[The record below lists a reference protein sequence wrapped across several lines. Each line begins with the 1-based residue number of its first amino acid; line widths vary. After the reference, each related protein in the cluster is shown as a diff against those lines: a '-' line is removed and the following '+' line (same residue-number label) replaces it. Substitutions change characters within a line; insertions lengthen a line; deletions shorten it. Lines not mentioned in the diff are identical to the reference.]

1 MRRRT
6 PRKNRTTRPKRTRNA
21 DAPTPRYAR
30 RFRPTRSRTYT
41 DMSDTTHLGGTLP
54 PLTSHGVRN
63 TGTHL
68 RIVPARH
75 RSRTAGTVLALVLI
89 ALALRSILG
98 NPQWGWPVFAEWF
111 LSPPVLSGLAR
122 TLVLTL
128 LGAVFGFALGAF
140 VALAR
145 LSRSRLLAASA
156 WTFVWL
162 FRSIPLIVLLLILNN
177 LGYLYEHVRLGV
189 PFTDIVWFDTP
200 TTDLISPFLAAVLGL
215 TLNHA
220 AFSAEVIRGGILA
233 VDQGQLEAAAA
244 LGLPRGRQ
252 TARIVLPQAMRA
264 ILPTAFND
272 LITLAKGT
280 SMVYVLAMPE
290 LFYTVQVIYRRNL
303 EVIPLLMV
311 ATVWYLIILTVLSAI
326 QVQVE
331 RHYARGALRNP
342 PPSAL
347 TFVLVRV
354 GALWRRAAA
363 RNATVAATARDH
375 AAVAPVPHTGGEI
388 AVHNVS
394 KQFGLQR
401 VLDNVSFVA
410 PRGSVTVIVG
420 PSGSGKSTL
429 LRTINHLERVDDG
442 FIDIDGELIGYRRD
456 GDVLHELKER
466 DVLKRRTAVGM
477 VFQNFNLFPHLTVLE
492 NLIEAPVAVAGV
504 TRDAAERTARTLL
517 ARVGLA
523 DKADAYPRQLSGGQQ
538 QRVAIARALALRPK
552 VLLFD
557 EPTSALDPELV
568 NEVLDVIKELARSGT
583 TLVIV
588 THEIGFAR
596 EVADNVL
603 FMERGRVVESGPPAV
618 VLDAPTHPRTRAF
631 LSRVL

>member
-1 MRRRT
+1 
-6 PRKNRTTRPKRTRNA
+6 
-21 DAPTPRYAR
+21 
-30 RFRPTRSRTYT
+30 
-41 DMSDTTHLGGTLP
+41 MSDTTHLGGALP
-54 PLTSHGVRN
+54 PLPSSRVRDA
-63 TGTHL
+63 GTRL

-89 ALALRSILG
+89 ALALHSILG

-177 LGYLYEHVRLGV
+177 IGYLYEHVRLGV

-252 TARIVLPQAMRA
+252 TTRIVLPQAMRA

-272 LITLAKGT
+272 LISLAKGT

-347 TFVLVRV
+347 TFVLARI

-363 RNATVAATARDH
+363 RHATATATARGDD
-375 AAVAPVPHTGGEI
+375 ATAPLPSAGGEV

-394 KQFGLQR
+394 KQFGMQR

-410 PRGSVTVIVG
+410 PRGSVTAIIG

-429 LRTINHLERVDDG
+429 LRTINHFERVDDG

-466 DVLKRRTAVGM
+466 DVLKRRRAVGM

-492 NLIEAPVAVAGV
+492 NLVEAPVAVAGI
-504 TRDAAERTARTLL
+504 TREAAERTARTLL

-603 FMERGRVVESGPPAV
+603 FMERGRIVESGPPAV
-618 VLDAPTHPRTRAF
+618 VLDAPAHPRTRAF

>member
-1 MRRRT
+1 
-6 PRKNRTTRPKRTRNA
+6 
-21 DAPTPRYAR
+21 
-30 RFRPTRSRTYT
+30 
-41 DMSDTTHLGGTLP
+41 MSDTTHLGGAVP
-54 PLTSHGVRN
+54 PLPSSAPRDAGAGARV
-63 TGTHL
+63 

-75 RSRTAGTVLALVLI
+75 RSSLAGTVLAIALI
-89 ALALRSILG
+89 ALALHSILT

-128 LGAVFGFALGAF
+128 LGAAFGFALGAL
-140 VALAR
+140 VAFAR
-145 LSRSRLLAASA
+145 LSRSRLLSASA

-200 TTDLISPFLAAVLGL
+200 TTDLISPFAAAVLGL

-220 AFSAEVIRGGILA
+220 AFSAEVIRGGILS

-244 LGLPRGRQ
+244 LGLPHGRQ

-272 LITLAKGT
+272 LIVLAKGT

-347 TFVLVRV
+347 TFLLARA
-354 GALWRRAAA
+354 GALWRRVVARRSVPAAGA
-363 RNATVAATARDH
+363 SDD
-375 AAVAPVPHTGGEI
+375 AVVPQLGGEVT
-388 AVHNVS
+388 VHRVS
-394 KQFGLQR
+394 KRFGAQR
-401 VLDNVSFVA
+401 VLDDVSFVA

-442 FIDIDGELIGYRRD
+442 IIDIDGELIGYRRD

-466 DVLKRRTAVGM
+466 DVLKRRSAVGM
-477 VFQNFNLFPHLTVLE
+477 VFQTFNLFPHLTVLE
-492 NLIEAPVAVAGV
+492 NLIEAPLALGTATREAV
-504 TRDAAERTARTLL
+504 ERTARALL

-603 FMERGRVVESGPPAV
+603 FMERGRIVEAGPPAV
-618 VLDAPTHPRTRAF
+618 VLDAPAHPRTRAF
-631 LSRVL
+631 LSHVL

>member
-1 MRRRT
+1 
-6 PRKNRTTRPKRTRNA
+6 
-21 DAPTPRYAR
+21 
-30 RFRPTRSRTYT
+30 
-41 DMSDTTHLGGTLP
+41 MSDTTHLGGTLP
-54 PLTSHGVRN
+54 PLSSSGPRDS
-63 TGTHL
+63 GARL

-75 RSRTAGTVLALVLI
+75 RSSAVGTVLALALI
-89 ALALRSILG
+89 AVALHSLFA

-128 LGAVFGFALGAF
+128 LGAVFGLVLGAF

-156 WTFVWL
+156 WTFIWL

-177 LGYLYEHVRLGV
+177 LGYLYEHMRLGV
-189 PFTDIVWFDTP
+189 PFTGLVWFDVP
-200 TTDLISPFLAAVLGL
+200 TTDLISPFAAAVLGL

-252 TARIVLPQAMRA
+252 TVRIVLPQAMRA

-272 LITLAKGT
+272 LISLAKGT

-311 ATVWYLIILTVLSAI
+311 ATVWYLIILTALSAI
-326 QVQVE
+326 QVQIE

-347 TFVLVRV
+347 TFALARA
-354 GALWRRAAA
+354 GALWRRL
-363 RNATVAATARDH
+363 TARKPASEAHPGGD
-375 AAVAPVPHTGGEI
+375 AAVPHLGGEV
-388 AVHNVS
+388 AVHHVS
-394 KQFGLQR
+394 KQFGMQR

-410 PRGSVTVIVG
+410 PRGSVTAIVG

-477 VFQNFNLFPHLTVLE
+477 VFQTFNLFPHLTVLE
-492 NLIEAPVAVAGV
+492 NLVEAPVAAGGA
-504 TRDAAERTARTLL
+504 TREAAERTARTLL

-596 EVADNVL
+596 EVADHVL
-603 FMERGRVVESGPPAV
+603 FMERGRIVEAGPPAV

>member
-1 MRRRT
+1 
-6 PRKNRTTRPKRTRNA
+6 
-21 DAPTPRYAR
+21 
-30 RFRPTRSRTYT
+30 
-41 DMSDTTHLGGTLP
+41 MSDTTHLGGAVP
-54 PLTSHGVRN
+54 PLHSSTPRDAGAGARV
-63 TGTHL
+63 

-75 RSRTAGTVLALVLI
+75 RSSLAGTVLALALI
-89 ALALRSILG
+89 ALALHSILT

-128 LGAVFGFALGAF
+128 LGAVFGFALGAL
-140 VALAR
+140 VAFAR
-145 LSRSRLLAASA
+145 LSRSRLLSASA

-189 PFTDIVWFDTP
+189 PFTDIVWFDAP
-200 TTDLISPFLAAVLGL
+200 TTDLISPFAAAVLGL

-220 AFSAEVIRGGILA
+220 AFSAEVIRGGILS

-244 LGLPRGRQ
+244 LGLPHGRQ

-272 LITLAKGT
+272 LIVLAKGT

-347 TFVLVRV
+347 TFLLARA
-354 GALWRRAAA
+354 GALWRRIVARRSVPAAGA
-363 RNATVAATARDH
+363 SDD
-375 AAVAPVPHTGGEI
+375 AVVPQPGGEVT
-388 AVHNVS
+388 VHRVS
-394 KQFGLQR
+394 KRFGTQR
-401 VLDNVSFVA
+401 VLDDVSFVA

-429 LRTINHLERVDDG
+429 LRTINHLERVEDG
-442 FIDIDGELIGYRRD
+442 IIDIDGELIGYRRD

-466 DVLKRRTAVGM
+466 DVLKRRSAVGM
-477 VFQNFNLFPHLTVLE
+477 VFQTFNLFPHLTVLE
-492 NLIEAPVAVAGV
+492 NLIEAPLALGTA
-504 TRDAAERTARTLL
+504 TREAAERTARALL

-603 FMERGRVVESGPPAV
+603 FMERGRIVEAGPPAV
-618 VLDAPTHPRTRAF
+618 VLDAPAHPRTRAF
-631 LSRVL
+631 LSHVL

>member
-1 MRRRT
+1 
-6 PRKNRTTRPKRTRNA
+6 
-21 DAPTPRYAR
+21 
-30 RFRPTRSRTYT
+30 
-41 DMSDTTHLGGTLP
+41 MSDTTHLGGAVP
-54 PLTSHGVRN
+54 PLPSSAPRDAGAGGRV
-63 TGTHL
+63 

-75 RSRTAGTVLALVLI
+75 RSSLAGTVLAIALI
-89 ALALRSILG
+89 ALALHSILT

-128 LGAVFGFALGAF
+128 LGAVFGFALGAL
-140 VALAR
+140 VAFAR
-145 LSRSRLLAASA
+145 LSRSRLLSASA

-200 TTDLISPFLAAVLGL
+200 TTDLISPFAAAVLGL

-220 AFSAEVIRGGILA
+220 AFSAEVIRGGILS

-244 LGLPRGRQ
+244 LGLPHGRQ

-272 LITLAKGT
+272 LIVLAKGT

-347 TFVLVRV
+347 TFLLARA
-354 GALWRRAAA
+354 GALWRRVVARRGMPAAGA
-363 RNATVAATARDH
+363 SDD
-375 AAVAPVPHTGGEI
+375 AVVPQPGGEVT
-388 AVHNVS
+388 VHRVS
-394 KQFGLQR
+394 KRFGAQR
-401 VLDNVSFVA
+401 VLDDVSFVA

-442 FIDIDGELIGYRRD
+442 IIDIDGELIGYRRD

-466 DVLKRRTAVGM
+466 DVLKRRSAVGM
-477 VFQNFNLFPHLTVLE
+477 VFQTFNLFPHLTVLE
-492 NLIEAPVAVAGV
+492 NLIEAPLALGTA
-504 TRDAAERTARTLL
+504 TREAAERTARALL

-603 FMERGRVVESGPPAV
+603 FMERGRIVEAGPPAV
-618 VLDAPTHPRTRAF
+618 VLDAPAHPRTRAF
-631 LSRVL
+631 LSHVL

>member
-1 MRRRT
+1 
-6 PRKNRTTRPKRTRNA
+6 
-21 DAPTPRYAR
+21 
-30 RFRPTRSRTYT
+30 
-41 DMSDTTHLGGTLP
+41 MSDTTHLGGALP
-54 PLTSHGVRN
+54 PLSSSHARDA
-63 TGTHL
+63 GTRL

-75 RSRTAGTVLALVLI
+75 RSRTAGTVLAPVLI
-89 ALALRSILG
+89 ALALHSILG

-122 TLVLTL
+122 TLLLTL

-252 TARIVLPQAMRA
+252 TTRIVLPQAMRA

-347 TFVLVRV
+347 TFVLARI
-354 GALWRRAAA
+354 GALRRRAATRGA
-363 RNATVAATARDH
+363 TADATVQGGTAD
-375 AAVAPVPHTGGEI
+375 ASVPRTGGEV

-394 KQFGLQR
+394 KQFGMQR

-477 VFQNFNLFPHLTVLE
+477 VFQNFNLFAHLTVLE
-492 NLIEAPVAVAGV
+492 NLVEAPISVGGV
-504 TRDAAERTARTLL
+504 TRAAAERTARTLL

-603 FMERGRVVESGPPAV
+603 FMERGRIVESGPPAV
-618 VLDAPTHPRTRAF
+618 VLDAPAHPRTRAF

>member
-1 MRRRT
+1 
-6 PRKNRTTRPKRTRNA
+6 
-21 DAPTPRYAR
+21 
-30 RFRPTRSRTYT
+30 
-41 DMSDTTHLGGTLP
+41 MSDTTHLGGAVP
-54 PLTSHGVRN
+54 PLPSSAPRDTCAGARV
-63 TGTHL
+63 

-75 RSRTAGTVLALVLI
+75 RSSLAGTVLAVALI
-89 ALALRSILG
+89 ALALHSILT
-98 NPQWGWPVFAEWF
+98 NPRWGWPVFAEWF

-128 LGAVFGFALGAF
+128 LGAVFGFALGAL
-140 VALAR
+140 VAFAR
-145 LSRSRLLAASA
+145 LSRSRLLSASA
-156 WTFVWL
+156 WAFVWL

-189 PFTDIVWFDTP
+189 PFTDIVWFDAP
-200 TTDLISPFLAAVLGL
+200 TTDLISPFAAAVLGL

-220 AFSAEVIRGGILA
+220 AFSAEVIRGGILS

-244 LGLPRGRQ
+244 LGLPHGRQ

-272 LITLAKGT
+272 LIVLAKGT

-311 ATVWYLIILTVLSAI
+311 ATVWYLIILAVLSAI

-347 TFVLVRV
+347 TFVLARA
-354 GALWRRAAA
+354 GALWRRVVARRGMPAAGA
-363 RNATVAATARDH
+363 SDD
-375 AAVAPVPHTGGEI
+375 AVVPQLGGEVT
-388 AVHNVS
+388 VHRVS
-394 KQFGLQR
+394 KRFGAQR
-401 VLDNVSFVA
+401 VLDDVSFVA

-442 FIDIDGELIGYRRD
+442 IIDIDGELIGYRRD

-466 DVLKRRTAVGM
+466 DVLKRRSAVGM
-477 VFQNFNLFPHLTVLE
+477 VFQTFNLFPHLTVLE
-492 NLIEAPVAVAGV
+492 NLIEAPLALGTA
-504 TRDAAERTARTLL
+504 TREAAERTARALL

-596 EVADNVL
+596 EVANNVL
-603 FMERGRVVESGPPAV
+603 FMERGRIVEAGPPAV
-618 VLDAPTHPRTRAF
+618 VLDAPAHPRTRAF
-631 LSRVL
+631 LSHVL

>member
-1 MRRRT
+1 
-6 PRKNRTTRPKRTRNA
+6 
-21 DAPTPRYAR
+21 
-30 RFRPTRSRTYT
+30 
-41 DMSDTTHLGGTLP
+41 MSDTTHLGGAVP
-54 PLTSHGVRN
+54 PLPSSAPRDAGAGARV
-63 TGTHL
+63 

-75 RSRTAGTVLALVLI
+75 RSSLAGTVLAIALI
-89 ALALRSILG
+89 ALALHSILT

-128 LGAVFGFALGAF
+128 LGAVFGFALGAL
-140 VALAR
+140 VAFAR
-145 LSRSRLLAASA
+145 LSRSRLLSASA

-189 PFTDIVWFDTP
+189 PFTGIVWFDTP
-200 TTDLISPFLAAVLGL
+200 TTELISPFAAAVLGL

-220 AFSAEVIRGGILA
+220 AFSAEVIRGGILS

-244 LGLPRGRQ
+244 LGLPHGRQ

-272 LITLAKGT
+272 LIVLAKGT

-347 TFVLVRV
+347 TFLLARA
-354 GALWRRAAA
+354 GALWRRVAA
-363 RNATVAATARDH
+363 RRSVPAAGASDD
-375 AAVAPVPHTGGEI
+375 AVVPQLGGEVT
-388 AVHNVS
+388 VHRVS
-394 KQFGLQR
+394 KRFGTQR
-401 VLDNVSFVA
+401 VLDDVSFVA

-442 FIDIDGELIGYRRD
+442 IIDIDGELIGYRRD
-456 GDVLHELKER
+456 GDVLYELKER
-466 DVLKRRTAVGM
+466 DVLKRRSAVGM
-477 VFQNFNLFPHLTVLE
+477 VFQTFNLFPHLTVLE
-492 NLIEAPVAVAGV
+492 NLIEAPLALGTA
-504 TRDAAERTARTLL
+504 TREAAERTARALL

-603 FMERGRVVESGPPAV
+603 FMERGRIVEAGPPAV
-618 VLDAPTHPRTRAF
+618 VLDAPAHPRTRAF
-631 LSRVL
+631 LSHVL

>member
-1 MRRRT
+1 
-6 PRKNRTTRPKRTRNA
+6 
-21 DAPTPRYAR
+21 
-30 RFRPTRSRTYT
+30 
-41 DMSDTTHLGGTLP
+41 MSDTTHLGGAVP
-54 PLTSHGVRN
+54 PLPSSAPRD
-63 TGTHL
+63 TGAGARV

-75 RSRTAGTVLALVLI
+75 RSSLAGTVLAVALI
-89 ALALRSILG
+89 ALALHSILT
-98 NPQWGWPVFAEWF
+98 NPRWGWPVFAEWF

-128 LGAVFGFALGAF
+128 LGAVFGFALGAL
-140 VALAR
+140 VAFAR
-145 LSRSRLLAASA
+145 LSRSRLLSASA
-156 WTFVWL
+156 WAFVWL

-189 PFTDIVWFDTP
+189 PFTDIVWFDAP
-200 TTDLISPFLAAVLGL
+200 TTDLISPFAAAVLGL

-220 AFSAEVIRGGILA
+220 AFSAEVIRGGLLS

-244 LGLPRGRQ
+244 LGLPHGRQ

-272 LITLAKGT
+272 LIVLAKGT

-347 TFVLVRV
+347 TFVLARA
-354 GALWRRAAA
+354 GALWRRAVARRDMPAA
-363 RNATVAATARDH
+363 GARDD
-375 AAVAPVPHTGGEI
+375 AVVPQVGGEVT
-388 AVHNVS
+388 VHRVS
-394 KQFGLQR
+394 KRFGTQR
-401 VLDNVSFVA
+401 VLDDVSFVA

-442 FIDIDGELIGYRRD
+442 MIDIDGELIGYRRD

-466 DVLKRRTAVGM
+466 DVLKRRSGVGM
-477 VFQNFNLFPHLTVLE
+477 VFQTFNLFPHLTVLE
-492 NLIEAPVAVAGV
+492 NLIEAPLALGTA
-504 TRDAAERTARTLL
+504 TREAAERTARALL

-603 FMERGRVVESGPPAV
+603 FMERGRIVEAGPPAV
-618 VLDAPTHPRTRAF
+618 VLDAPAHPRTRAF
-631 LSRVL
+631 LSHVL

>member
-1 MRRRT
+1 
-6 PRKNRTTRPKRTRNA
+6 
-21 DAPTPRYAR
+21 
-30 RFRPTRSRTYT
+30 
-41 DMSDTTHLGGTLP
+41 MSDTTHLGGAVP
-54 PLTSHGVRN
+54 PLPSSTPRDAGAGARV
-63 TGTHL
+63 

-75 RSRTAGTVLALVLI
+75 RSSVAGTVLAVALI
-89 ALALRSILG
+89 ALALHSILT

-128 LGAVFGFALGAF
+128 LGAVFGFALGAL
-140 VALAR
+140 VAFAR
-145 LSRSRLLAASA
+145 LSRSRLLSASA

-200 TTDLISPFLAAVLGL
+200 TTDLISPFAAAVLGL

-220 AFSAEVIRGGILA
+220 AFSAEVIRGGILS

-244 LGLPRGRQ
+244 LGLPHGRQ

-272 LITLAKGT
+272 LIVLAKGT

-347 TFVLVRV
+347 TYVLARA
-354 GALWRRAAA
+354 GALWRRVVARRGMPAAG
-363 RNATVAATARDH
+363 ARDD
-375 AAVAPVPHTGGEI
+375 AVVPQPGGEVT
-388 AVHNVS
+388 VHRVS
-394 KQFGLQR
+394 KRFGTQR
-401 VLDNVSFVA
+401 VLDDVSFVA

-442 FIDIDGELIGYRRD
+442 IIDIDGELIGYRRD

-466 DVLKRRTAVGM
+466 DVLKRRSAVGM
-477 VFQNFNLFPHLTVLE
+477 VFQTFNLFPHLTVLE
-492 NLIEAPVAVAGV
+492 NLIEAPLALGTA
-504 TRDAAERTARTLL
+504 TREAAERTARALL

-603 FMERGRVVESGPPAV
+603 FMERGRIVEAGPPAV
-618 VLDAPTHPRTRAF
+618 VLDAPAHPRTRAF
-631 LSRVL
+631 LSHVL

>member
-1 MRRRT
+1 
-6 PRKNRTTRPKRTRNA
+6 
-21 DAPTPRYAR
+21 
-30 RFRPTRSRTYT
+30 
-41 DMSDTTHLGGTLP
+41 MSDTTHLGGALP
-54 PLTSHGVRN
+54 PLSSSHARDA
-63 TGTHL
+63 GTRL

-75 RSRTAGTVLALVLI
+75 RSRTVGTVLALVLI
-89 ALALRSILG
+89 ALALHSILG

-128 LGAVFGFALGAF
+128 LGAVFGFVLGAF

-252 TARIVLPQAMRA
+252 TTRIVLPQAMRA

-342 PPSAL
+342 PRSAL
-347 TFVLVRV
+347 TFVLARI
-354 GALWRRAAA
+354 GALRRRATTRGATA
-363 RNATVAATARDH
+363 DATVQGGAADAS
-375 AAVAPVPHTGGEI
+375 VPRTGGEV
-388 AVHNVS
+388 AVRNVS
-394 KQFGLQR
+394 KQFGMQR

-477 VFQNFNLFPHLTVLE
+477 VFQSFNLFAHLTVLE
-492 NLIEAPVAVAGV
+492 NLVEAPVSVGGV
-504 TRDAAERTARTLL
+504 TREAAERTARTLL

-603 FMERGRVVESGPPAV
+603 FMERGRIVESGPPAV
-618 VLDAPTHPRTRAF
+618 VLDAPAHPRTRAF

>member
-1 MRRRT
+1 
-6 PRKNRTTRPKRTRNA
+6 
-21 DAPTPRYAR
+21 
-30 RFRPTRSRTYT
+30 
-41 DMSDTTHLGGTLP
+41 MSDTTHLGGAVP
-54 PLTSHGVRN
+54 PLPSSAPRDAGAGARV
-63 TGTHL
+63 

-75 RSRTAGTVLALVLI
+75 RSSLAGTVLAIALI
-89 ALALRSILG
+89 ALALHSILT

-128 LGAVFGFALGAF
+128 LGAVLGFALGAL
-140 VALAR
+140 VAFAR
-145 LSRSRLLAASA
+145 LSRSRLLSASA

-200 TTDLISPFLAAVLGL
+200 TTDLISPFAAAVLGL

-220 AFSAEVIRGGILA
+220 AFSAEVIRGGILS

-244 LGLPRGRQ
+244 LGLPHGRQ

-272 LITLAKGT
+272 LIVLAKGT

-347 TFVLVRV
+347 TFLLARA
-354 GALWRRAAA
+354 GALWRRVVARRGMPAAGA
-363 RNATVAATARDH
+363 SDD
-375 AAVAPVPHTGGEI
+375 AVVPQSGGEVT
-388 AVHNVS
+388 VHRVS
-394 KQFGLQR
+394 KRFGTQR
-401 VLDNVSFVA
+401 VLDDVSFVA

-442 FIDIDGELIGYRRD
+442 IIDIDGELIGYRRD

-466 DVLKRRTAVGM
+466 DVLKRRSAVGM
-477 VFQNFNLFPHLTVLE
+477 VFQTFNLFPHLTVLE
-492 NLIEAPVAVAGV
+492 NLIEAPLALGTA
-504 TRDAAERTARTLL
+504 TREAAERTARALL

-603 FMERGRVVESGPPAV
+603 FMERGRIVEAGPPAV
-618 VLDAPTHPRTRAF
+618 VLDAPAHPRTRAF
-631 LSRVL
+631 LSHVL

>member
-1 MRRRT
+1 
-6 PRKNRTTRPKRTRNA
+6 
-21 DAPTPRYAR
+21 
-30 RFRPTRSRTYT
+30 
-41 DMSDTTHLGGTLP
+41 MSDTTHLGGAVP
-54 PLTSHGVRN
+54 PLHSSTPRDAGAGARV
-63 TGTHL
+63 

-75 RSRTAGTVLALVLI
+75 RSSLAGTVLALALI
-89 ALALRSILG
+89 ALALHSILT

-128 LGAVFGFALGAF
+128 LGALFGFALGAL
-140 VALAR
+140 VAFAR
-145 LSRSRLLAASA
+145 LSRSRLLSASA

-200 TTDLISPFLAAVLGL
+200 TTDLISPFAAAVLGL

-220 AFSAEVIRGGILA
+220 AFSAEVIRGGILS

-244 LGLPRGRQ
+244 LGLPHGRQ

-272 LITLAKGT
+272 LIVLAKGT

-347 TFVLVRV
+347 TFVLARA
-354 GALWRRAAA
+354 GALWRRVVARRGMPAAGA
-363 RNATVAATARDH
+363 GDD
-375 AAVAPVPHTGGEI
+375 AVVPQPGGEVT
-388 AVHNVS
+388 VHRVS
-394 KQFGLQR
+394 KRFGTQR
-401 VLDNVSFVA
+401 VLDDVSFVA

-442 FIDIDGELIGYRRD
+442 IIDIDGELIGYRRD
-456 GDVLHELKER
+456 GDLLHELKER
-466 DVLKRRTAVGM
+466 DVLKRRSAVGM
-477 VFQNFNLFPHLTVLE
+477 VFQTFNLFPHLTVLE
-492 NLIEAPVAVAGV
+492 NLIEAPLALGTA
-504 TRDAAERTARTLL
+504 TREAAERTARALL

-603 FMERGRVVESGPPAV
+603 FMERGRIVEAGPPAV
-618 VLDAPTHPRTRAF
+618 VLDAPAHPRTRAF
-631 LSRVL
+631 LSHVL

>member
-1 MRRRT
+1 
-6 PRKNRTTRPKRTRNA
+6 
-21 DAPTPRYAR
+21 
-30 RFRPTRSRTYT
+30 
-41 DMSDTTHLGGTLP
+41 MSDTTHLGGAVP
-54 PLTSHGVRN
+54 PLPSSAPRDAGAGARV
-63 TGTHL
+63 

-75 RSRTAGTVLALVLI
+75 RSSLAGTVLALALI
-89 ALALRSILG
+89 ALALHSILT

-128 LGAVFGFALGAF
+128 LGAVFGFALGAL
-140 VALAR
+140 VAFAR
-145 LSRSRLLAASA
+145 LSRSRLLSASA

-200 TTDLISPFLAAVLGL
+200 TTDLISPFAAAVLGL

-220 AFSAEVIRGGILA
+220 AFSAEVIRGGILS

-244 LGLPRGRQ
+244 LGLPHGRQ

-272 LITLAKGT
+272 LIVLAKGT

-342 PPSAL
+342 QPSAL
-347 TFVLVRV
+347 TFVLARA
-354 GALWRRAAA
+354 GALWRRVAA
-363 RNATVAATARDH
+363 RRGMPAAGARDD
-375 AAVAPVPHTGGEI
+375 AVVPQPGGEVT
-388 AVHNVS
+388 VHRVS
-394 KQFGLQR
+394 KRFGTQR
-401 VLDNVSFVA
+401 VLDDVSFVA

-442 FIDIDGELIGYRRD
+442 IIDIDGELIGYRRD

-466 DVLKRRTAVGM
+466 DVLKRRSAVGM
-477 VFQNFNLFPHLTVLE
+477 VFQTFNLFPHLTVLE
-492 NLIEAPVAVAGV
+492 NLIEAPLALGTA
-504 TRDAAERTARTLL
+504 TREAEERTARALL

-603 FMERGRVVESGPPAV
+603 FMERGRIVEAGPPAV
-618 VLDAPTHPRTRAF
+618 VLDAPAHPRTRAF
-631 LSRVL
+631 LSHVL

>member
-1 MRRRT
+1 
-6 PRKNRTTRPKRTRNA
+6 
-21 DAPTPRYAR
+21 
-30 RFRPTRSRTYT
+30 
-41 DMSDTTHLGGTLP
+41 MSDTTHLGGALP
-54 PLTSHGVRN
+54 PLTSPGVRDA
-63 TGTHL
+63 GTRL

-89 ALALRSILG
+89 ALALHSILG

-244 LGLPRGRQ
+244 LGLPSGRQ

-347 TFVLVRV
+347 TFVLARV
-354 GALWRRAAA
+354 SALRRRAAA
-363 RNATVAATARDH
+363 RNATVAATTRDH
-375 AAVAPVPHTGGEI
+375 AAAAPVPHAGGEV
-388 AVHNVS
+388 AVHHVS
-394 KQFGLQR
+394 KQFGMQR

-492 NLIEAPVAVAGV
+492 NLVEAPVAVAGV

-603 FMERGRVVESGPPAV
+603 FMEHGRVVESGPPAV

>member
-1 MRRRT
+1 
-6 PRKNRTTRPKRTRNA
+6 
-21 DAPTPRYAR
+21 
-30 RFRPTRSRTYT
+30 
-41 DMSDTTHLGGTLP
+41 MSDTTHLGGALP
-54 PLTSHGVRN
+54 PLSSPGARDA
-63 TGTHL
+63 GTRF

-75 RSRTAGTVLALVLI
+75 RSRTAGTVLALALI
-89 ALALRSILG
+89 AIALHSILG

-128 LGAVFGFALGAF
+128 LGAVFGFVLGAF

-145 LSRSRLLAASA
+145 LSRSRLLSASA

-252 TARIVLPQAMRA
+252 TSRIVLPQAMRA

-331 RHYARGALRNP
+331 RHYARGALRSP
-342 PPSAL
+342 PPSAV
-347 TFVLVRV
+347 TF
-354 GALWRRAAA
+354 ALARLGRLWRHATSRRAAA
-363 RNATVAATARDH
+363 GDTRADTVAAVSR
-375 AAVAPVPHTGGEI
+375 TGGEV
-388 AVHNVS
+388 AVHGVS
-394 KQFGLQR
+394 KQFGMQR

-456 GDVLHELKER
+456 GDVLYELKER

-492 NLIEAPVAVAGV
+492 NLIEAPLAVAGV
-504 TRDAAERTARTLL
+504 TRDAAEHAARTLL

-603 FMERGRVVESGPPAV
+603 FMEHGRIVEAGPPAV
-618 VLDAPTHPRTRAF
+618 VLDAPSHPRTRAF

>member
-1 MRRRT
+1 
-6 PRKNRTTRPKRTRNA
+6 
-21 DAPTPRYAR
+21 
-30 RFRPTRSRTYT
+30 
-41 DMSDTTHLGGTLP
+41 MSDTTHLGGAVP
-54 PLTSHGVRN
+54 PLPSSAPRDAGAGARV
-63 TGTHL
+63 

-75 RSRTAGTVLALVLI
+75 RSSLAGTVLAIALI
-89 ALALRSILG
+89 ALALHSILT

-128 LGAVFGFALGAF
+128 LGAVFGFALGAL
-140 VALAR
+140 VAFAR
-145 LSRSRLLAASA
+145 LSRSRLLSASA

-189 PFTDIVWFDTP
+189 PFTDIVWFDAP
-200 TTDLISPFLAAVLGL
+200 TTDLISPFAAAVLGL

-220 AFSAEVIRGGILA
+220 AFSAEVIRGGILS

-244 LGLPRGRQ
+244 LGLPHGRQ

-272 LITLAKGT
+272 LIVLAKGT

-347 TFVLVRV
+347 TFVLARA
-354 GALWRRAAA
+354 GALWRRVVARRSVPAAG
-363 RNATVAATARDH
+363 ARDD
-375 AAVAPVPHTGGEI
+375 AVVPQLGGEVT
-388 AVHNVS
+388 VHRVS
-394 KQFGLQR
+394 KRFGAQR
-401 VLDNVSFVA
+401 VLDDVSFVA

-442 FIDIDGELIGYRRD
+442 IIDIDGELIGYRRD

-466 DVLKRRTAVGM
+466 DVLKRRSAVGM
-477 VFQNFNLFPHLTVLE
+477 VFQTFNLFPHLTVLE
-492 NLIEAPVAVAGV
+492 NLIEAPLALGAA
-504 TRDAAERTARTLL
+504 TREAAERTARALL

-603 FMERGRVVESGPPAV
+603 FMERGRIVEAGPPAV
-618 VLDAPTHPRTRAF
+618 VLDAPAHPRTRAF
-631 LSRVL
+631 LSHVL

>member
-1 MRRRT
+1 
-6 PRKNRTTRPKRTRNA
+6 
-21 DAPTPRYAR
+21 
-30 RFRPTRSRTYT
+30 
-41 DMSDTTHLGGTLP
+41 MSDTTHLGGAVP
-54 PLTSHGVRN
+54 PLPSSAPRDAGAGARV
-63 TGTHL
+63 

-75 RSRTAGTVLALVLI
+75 RSSLAGTVLAIALI
-89 ALALRSILG
+89 ALALHSILT

-128 LGAVFGFALGAF
+128 LGAVFGFALGAL
-140 VALAR
+140 VAFAR
-145 LSRSRLLAASA
+145 LSRSRLLSASA

-200 TTDLISPFLAAVLGL
+200 TTDLISPFAAAVLGL

-220 AFSAEVIRGGILA
+220 AFSAEVIRGGILS

-244 LGLPRGRQ
+244 LGLPHGRQ

-272 LITLAKGT
+272 LIVLAKGT

-347 TFVLVRV
+347 TFVLARA
-354 GALWRRAAA
+354 GALWRRVVARRGMPAAGA
-363 RNATVAATARDH
+363 SDD
-375 AAVAPVPHTGGEI
+375 AVVPQPGGEVT
-388 AVHNVS
+388 VHRVS
-394 KQFGLQR
+394 KRFGAQR
-401 VLDNVSFVA
+401 VLDDVSFVA

-442 FIDIDGELIGYRRD
+442 IIDIDGELIGYRRD

-466 DVLKRRTAVGM
+466 DVLKRRSAVGM
-477 VFQNFNLFPHLTVLE
+477 VFQTFNLFPHLTVLE
-492 NLIEAPVAVAGV
+492 NLIEAPLALGTA
-504 TRDAAERTARTLL
+504 TREAAERTARALL

-603 FMERGRVVESGPPAV
+603 FMERGRIVEAGPPAV
-618 VLDAPTHPRTRAF
+618 VLDAPAHPRTRAF
-631 LSRVL
+631 LSHVL

>member
-1 MRRRT
+1 
-6 PRKNRTTRPKRTRNA
+6 
-21 DAPTPRYAR
+21 
-30 RFRPTRSRTYT
+30 
-41 DMSDTTHLGGTLP
+41 MSDTTHLGGALAPLP
-54 PLTSHGVRN
+54 SPDAQGAHAR
-63 TGTHL
+63 L

-75 RSRTAGTVLALVLI
+75 RSRLAGTMLALVLI
-89 ALALRSILG
+89 ALALYSILG

-122 TLVLTL
+122 TLVLTV
-128 LGAVFGFALGAF
+128 LGAVFGFALGAL

-200 TTDLISPFLAAVLGL
+200 TTDLISPFFAAVLGL

-252 TARIVLPQAMRA
+252 TTRIVLPQAMRA

-303 EVIPLLMV
+303 DVIPLLMV

-347 TFVLVRV
+347 TFVLVRAR
-354 GALWRRAAA
+354 ALWRRTAA
-363 RNATVAATARDH
+363 RNATARAVAVGDA
-375 AAVAPVPHTGGEI
+375 AAVAPPLVGGDV

-394 KQFGLQR
+394 KQYGTQR

-429 LRTINHLERVDDG
+429 LRTINHLERVDGG
-442 FIDIDGELIGYRRD
+442 FIDIDGELIGYRRE
-456 GDVLHELKER
+456 GDVLYELNER

-492 NLIEAPVAVAGV
+492 NLIEAPVAVGGV
-504 TRDAAERTARTLL
+504 AHDAAERTARALL

-568 NEVLDVIKELARSGT
+568 NEVLDVITELARSGT

-603 FMERGRVVESGPPAV
+603 FMERGRIVESGPPEV
-618 VLDAPTHPRTRAF
+618 VLDAPAHPRTRAF